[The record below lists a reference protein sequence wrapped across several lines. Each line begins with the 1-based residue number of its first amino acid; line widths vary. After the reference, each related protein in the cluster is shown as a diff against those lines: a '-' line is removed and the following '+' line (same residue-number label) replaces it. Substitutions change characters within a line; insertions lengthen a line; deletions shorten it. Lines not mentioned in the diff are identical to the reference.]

1 MSETSLLS
9 PNSTLG
15 AVQEHTAVNPLD
27 STIAEKM
34 SAMLSVRD
42 AQRKLTPV
50 ADDAATG
57 TETEAKVSA
66 PVAPDDSEAIVEPED
81 SDTPDQDADSQEGPV
96 APEEE
101 VTTESE
107 PDSTAEELIDFLEF
121 TQSNPNA
128 KFKFMRNGK
137 EVVIDARKAAS
148 ILGQGA
154 AISEE
159 ARELKIQ
166 RAEFEEFQKEKRSE
180 LDNLTLAMTYTV
192 QPRVKQAYDEIAKT
206 QGYQTIFQQQLDQ
219 IQDLAERARIEAS
232 MAQNEQWIQQQSA
245 TIRQLQPQLTQFRE
259 QHKRRVEDLLEQSR
273 RQFKDKEL
281 KNSFVFNELREKIG
295 RDWTHAKT
303 QLVPGVDTLDIITS
317 DEHILSLLRDGLKYR
332 DKPKTTTAGA
342 SIAALTGKKATT
354 TSQPQKRDDLTK
366 LREQAN
372 KGDRKAAQN
381 LLELRM
387 QQIRSGRR

>member
-1 MSETSLLS
+1 MSETTLLS

-27 STIAEKM
+27 STIADKM
-34 SAMLSVRD
+34 SAMLSARD
-42 AQRKLTPV
+42 AQRKLSPV

-107 PDSTAEELIDFLEF
+107 SDSTAEELIDFLEF

-137 EVVIDARKAAS
+137 EVVIDAKKAAS

-219 IQDLAERARIEAS
+219 TQDLADRARIEAS

-259 QHKRRVEDLLEQSR
+259 QHKHRVEDLLEQSR

-354 TSQPQKRDDLTK
+354 TSQPQKRDDIAK

-372 KGDRKAAQN
+372 KGDRKASQN